1 VGFLDRR
8 DLNTRERVGQKT
20 MNQYRINYGKARI
33 IRIEKIKASESLCW
47 VWREGIVQGGTE
59 KRGSYLWLP

>member
-1 VGFLDRR
+1 
-8 DLNTRERVGQKT
+8 

-47 VWREGIVQGGTE
+47 VWREGIVRGGTE
-59 KRGSYLWLP
+59 KRGSYCPFPFKGREFAIIRLKLGMR